1 MTSNAVL
8 DPVSPHDS
16 ADLPPG
22 CPTGDPGGNPRTIP
36 TNSAILQSRELK
48 QLGRVLRLVAR
59 ISPGLA
65 AKTAGAIFRR
75 PRRHRQPEREL
86 AWIKDAERIV
96 LPYQAP
102 PGAERSAPDKLAALS
117 WGAGPTVLL
126 LHGWEGRASQ
136 MAGFVNDLVAKG
148 LRVVALDAPAH
159 GRSGGKASSMIE
171 FGAGLSSAQRELGPL
186 HGVVGHSLGSAST
199 AFAISNGLEVERLAF
214 VSPPF
219 DLDVYFELF
228 LGVLGLNDDV
238 RNRMVRGYE
247 RQFGLPWETLRCATV
262 ADVREHE
269 LLVVHDRDDQETPF
283 AGAQA
288 VAERWP
294 KGQLHATDGLGHLRI
309 LRDGEVHRAVAR
321 HMAP

>member
-1 MTSNAVL
+1 MTSSTVL
-8 DPVSPHDS
+8 DPESGDDS
-16 ADLPPG
+16 AALAAAIAA
-22 CPTGDPGGNPRTIP
+22 GDPAGDPRTIP
-36 TNSAILQSRELK
+36 ANSAILQSRELK
-48 QLGRVLRLVAR
+48 RLGLALRFAAR

-65 AKTAGAIFRR
+65 AKTAGALFRR
-75 PRRHRQPEREL
+75 PRRHRQPDREL
-86 AWIKDAERIV
+86 AWIKDAKRVV

-102 PGAERSAPDKLAALS
+102 QGAGRSAPGELAALS
-117 WGAGPTVLL
+117 WGAGPTVML

-136 MAGFVNDLVAKG
+136 MGGFVDALVARG

-171 FGAGLSSAQRELGPL
+171 FGAGLLSAQRELGPL
-186 HGVVGHSLGSAST
+186 HGVVGHSLGSAAT

-228 LGVLGLNDDV
+228 LGVLGLSDDV
-238 RNRMVRGYE
+238 RQRMVRGYE
-247 RQFGLPWETLRCATV
+247 RQFGRPWDSLRCATV
-262 ADVREHE
+262 ADAREHE
-269 LLVVHDRDDQETPF
+269 LLVLHDRDDQETPF

-294 KGQLHATDGLGHLRI
+294 QGQLHATDGLGHLRI
-309 LRDGEVHRAVAR
+309 LRDREVHGAVAR